1 MTEKRYSTLTQHEL
15 QQEIADLM
23 EKARKA
29 EQMGMVNE
37 FAVLERKAVM
47 ARAYLLNPE
56 DFKPGIYHI
65 KGAPGTHFKVEYLKG
80 VFAWGYRLNGDG
92 KEEALP
98 ISMLSESLEKA
109 TENL

>member
-1 MTEKRYSTLTQHEL
+1 MEQDKRYSQMTEHEL
-15 QQEIADLM
+15 RQEIAKLQ

-47 ARAYLLNPE
+47 AKAYLLDPE
-56 DFKPGIYHI
+56 WFKPGQIYELE
-65 KGAPGTHFKVEYLKG
+65 GAPGTFFKIDYING

-98 ISMLSESLEKA
+98 ISMLKVDIDI
-109 TENL
+109 N